1 MIVRFA
7 IACKCLC
14 LSCDKQVCF
23 WSAQTADMSCAEMST
38 KDSNRQYGD
47 VMDGKNNE
55 PEVYDDIVLETVGRR
70 KTRGHRKIRSKLLW
84 SFMTLITLTLV
95 VIAITLVSQ
104 AYTQKTIKNLVQVH
118 GKIARL
124 SLETDKTLRVMQ
136 GYEKDL
142 LLNNASIGIQKAKE
156 LYLGPF
162 VEAGGDAYRT
172 LYQIQQL
179 ATTPQEVDSAQLAMD
194 SINEYLSAFVG
205 TVNIIELRVDKEFG
219 EMVKLRQRMDALGKT
234 ILAID
239 IQEIE
244 TPFYILKDAFQEYL
258 TVPNKESIEKVVA
271 EKEAL
276 ARSIA
281 QTIIDTPV
289 KSTLQEELADF
300 DKWFAEVTTTDG
312 IIAARISGYQ
322 EAAKQA
328 DPVIKSFLNFAV
340 KNEARAT
347 ADMEKTAS
355 LVMKVVLGVGILSIL
370 LGLFI
375 AVRLS
380 RGLTNQVTHI
390 MGLLDEIGMGNFQAR
405 TEVVSNDELGVMAT
419 TLNAMLDNIT
429 VLIQSQEERDTIQ
442 ESIMKLL
449 EDISALSDGDFTSR
463 AEVTEDMTG
472 AIADSF
478 NAMADQFSDIIS
490 KVKVATEA
498 VDITSEEVARQT
510 MGLAEKN
517 IKQVKE
523 VGIAVEAIEGIVKSI
538 REVANNALQ
547 SASVSQK
554 SRLNAQEGALA
565 VDETSKA
572 MVEIREQINETARS
586 IKRLGESSLEI
597 GNIVQI
603 IDDIADRT
611 SILALNASIQAAM
624 AGDAGHGFA
633 VVADEVQRLA
643 DSSSNSTKQIEL
655 LIKSI
660 QTEIKD
666 VTNRIDESI
675 GKVVQGTK
683 LADGAHAKLQEI
695 EVVSNQLAELIE
707 AITSATNSQVSMSET
722 ISRTM
727 EDVGEVSR
735 ESSLSS
741 QDTATSMNILIQT
754 ARELRSAVEVFKI
767 G

>member
-1 MIVRFA
+1 
-7 IACKCLC
+7 
-14 LSCDKQVCF
+14 
-23 WSAQTADMSCAEMST
+23 
-38 KDSNRQYGD
+38 
-47 VMDGKNNE
+47 MDGKNKE
-55 PEVYDDIVLETVGRR
+55 PAVYDDIVFKKVGRR
-70 KTRGHRKIRSKLLW
+70 KIRNKLIW
-84 SFMTLITLTLV
+84 AFMTLITLTLV

-104 AYTQKTIKNLVQVH
+104 TYTQRTINDLVRVH

-124 SLETDKTLRVMQ
+124 SLETEKNLRIMQ

-142 LLNNASIGIQKAKE
+142 LLNHEKIGIRKAKE
-156 LYLGPF
+156 LYLNPF
-162 VEAGGDAYRT
+162 VQYGGEAYQT
-172 LYQIQQL
+172 LYEIQQL
-179 ATTPQEVDSAQLAMD
+179 ATTPQDIDAAQSAMD

-205 TVNIIELRVDKEFG
+205 TVNIIELRVDSEFG
-219 EMVKLRQRMDALGKT
+219 ELVKLRQSIDLLGDS
-234 ILAID
+234 ILDVD

-244 TPFYILKDAFQEYL
+244 EPFYELKQAFQEYEM
-258 TVPNKESIEKVVA
+258 VASVDSISKVF
-271 EKEAL
+271 EGK
-276 ARSIA
+276 
-281 QTIIDTPV
+281 
-289 KSTLQEELADF
+289 EELLGAIEQEVDDRQVQSQLLGLLAEF
-300 DKWFAEVTTTDG
+300 DKWFGEVSNNDAV
-312 IIAARISGYQ
+312 IAARISSYQ
-322 EAAKQA
+322 DAARRA
-328 DPVIKSFLNFAV
+328 EPVIKSFLDFAV
-340 KNEARAT
+340 ENEVAAT
-347 ADMEKTAS
+347 VEMENTAS
-355 LVMKVVLGVGILSIL
+355 LVRNVVLAVGLVSIL
-370 LGLFI
+370 LGVFI
-375 AVRLS
+375 AIRLS
-380 RGLTNQVTHI
+380 KGLTNQVDHI

-405 TEVVSNDELGVMAT
+405 TEVVSNDELGEMAK

-429 VLIQSQEERDTIQ
+429 VLIQSQDERDTIQ

-490 KVKVATEA
+490 KVKIATES
-498 VDITSEEVARQT
+498 VDITSEEVTRQT

-517 IKQVKE
+517 IEQVNG
-523 VGIAVEAIEGIVKSI
+523 VAVAVEAIEEMVRSI
-538 REVANNALQ
+538 REVSQNALQ

-565 VDETSKA
+565 VNATSSA

-655 LIKSI
+655 LVKSI

-683 LADGAHAKLQEI
+683 LADGAHDKLQEI
-695 EVVSNQLAELIE
+695 ENVSNQLAELIE
-707 AITSATNSQVSMSET
+707 AITSATNSQVEMSET
-722 ISRTM
+722 ISKTM
-727 EDVGEVSR
+727 EEVGEVSR

-741 QDTATSMNILIQT
+741 QDTATSMNVLSST
-754 ARELRSAVEVFKI
+754 ARDLRSAVEVFHI
-767 G
+767 GETQLA

>member
-1 MIVRFA
+1 
-7 IACKCLC
+7 
-14 LSCDKQVCF
+14 
-23 WSAQTADMSCAEMST
+23 MST
-38 KDSNRQYGD
+38 QDSNRNYGD
-47 VMDGKNNE
+47 VMDEKSKN
-55 PEVYDDIVLETVGRR
+55 PEMHERKIVKVGR
-70 KTRGHRKIRSKLLW
+70 RKIRSKLIW
-84 SFMTLITLTLV
+84 SFMTMIVLTLV
-95 VIAITLVSQ
+95 VIAITIISQ
-104 AYTQKTIKNLVQVH
+104 RYSQKTIDDLVKVH

-124 SLETDKTLRVMQ
+124 SLQTEKTLRLMQ
-136 GYEKDL
+136 SYEKDL
-142 LLNNASIGIQKAKE
+142 FLNHEKIGIRKAKE
-156 LYLGPF
+156 LYLNPF
-162 VEAGGDAYRT
+162 VDSGGEAYQT

-179 ATTPQEVDSAQLAMD
+179 ATSPQDVDAVQSAMD

-205 TVNIIELRVDKEFG
+205 TVNILELRVDTEFG
-219 EMVKLRQRMDALGKT
+219 ELIKLKQSLDILGTTAAAVDSFPINNAFYLLKASLQDYLMAPNMDNIASVNEEMATFQSFMEGPSVIPATNAMLRDQ
-234 ILAID
+234 L
-239 IQEIE
+239 IE
-244 TPFYILKDAFQEYL
+244 
-258 TVPNKESIEKVVA
+258 
-271 EKEAL
+271 
-276 ARSIA
+276 
-281 QTIIDTPV
+281 
-289 KSTLQEELADF
+289 F
-300 DKWFAEVTTTDG
+300 DKWFVEVVNTDAT
-312 IIAARISGYQ
+312 IAARIIGYQ

-328 DPVIKSFLNFAV
+328 EPVIKTFLDYAV
-340 KNEARAT
+340 ENEAAAT
-347 ADMEKTAS
+347 LDMENTAS
-355 LVMKVVLGVGILSIL
+355 LVMKVVLAVGIISVL
-370 LGLFI
+370 LGVLI
-375 AVRLS
+375 AIRLS
-380 RGLTNQVTHI
+380 RGLTNQVNHI

-449 EDISALSDGDFTSR
+449 EEISALSDGDFTVR

-478 NAMADQFSDIIS
+478 NAMADQFSDIIR
-490 KVKVATEA
+490 KVKIATES
-498 VDITSEEVARQT
+498 VDITSEDVTRQT
-510 MGLAEKN
+510 MSLAEKN
-517 IKQVKE
+517 IEQVKG
-523 VGIAVEAIEGIVKSI
+523 VTAAVEAIEEMVESI

-547 SASVSQK
+547 SASVSK
-554 SRLNAQEGALA
+554 RSRVNAQEGALA
-565 VDETSKA
+565 VNETSKA

-655 LIKSI
+655 LVKSI

-683 LADGAHAKLQEI
+683 LADGAHDKLQEI
-695 EVVSNQLAELIE
+695 EEVSNQLAQLIE
-707 AITSATNSQVSMSET
+707 SITAATTSQVKMSET
-722 ISRTM
+722 ISKTM

-741 QDTATSMNILIQT
+741 QDTATSMNVLSRT
-754 ARELRSAVEVFKI
+754 ARDLRSAVEVFQI
-767 G
+767 GENKSF

>member
-1 MIVRFA
+1 
-7 IACKCLC
+7 
-14 LSCDKQVCF
+14 
-23 WSAQTADMSCAEMST
+23 MST
-38 KDSNRQYGD
+38 EDSNRNYGD
-47 VMDGKNNE
+47 VMDGKNTK
-55 PEVYDDIVLETVGRR
+55 PGVQDRKVLKTLGR
-70 KTRGHRKIRSKLLW
+70 RKIRSKLLW
-84 SFMTLITLTLV
+84 SFMTLIALTLV
-95 VIAITLVSQ
+95 VIAITLISQ
-104 AYTQKTIKNLVQVH
+104 TYSQRTINELVRVQ

-124 SLETDKTLRVMQ
+124 SLETETTLRVMQ
-136 GYEKDL
+136 VDEKNL
-142 LLNNASIGIQKAKE
+142 LLNHEKIGIRKAKE
-156 LYLGPF
+156 LYLNPF
-162 VEAGGDAYRT
+162 VEKGGEAYRT

-179 ATTPQEVDSAQLAMD
+179 STSPQDIDAAQLAMD

-219 EMVKLRQRMDALGKT
+219 ELIKLRQSLDALG
-234 ILAID
+234 AS
-239 IQEIE
+239 
-244 TPFYILKDAFQEYL
+244 AL
-258 TVPNKESIEKVVA
+258 TVDSPAIKNTFYQLNAGLQDYLLAPDVENTTKVNEEKATFLNLMNGLSISPEKMAQIKGLLA
-271 EKEAL
+271 E
-276 ARSIA
+276 
-281 QTIIDTPV
+281 
-289 KSTLQEELADF
+289 F
-300 DKWFAEVTTTDG
+300 DKWFVEVINTDS

-322 EAAKQA
+322 EAARRA
-328 DPVIKSFLNFAV
+328 EPVIKSFLDYAV
-340 KNEARAT
+340 ENEATAT
-347 ADMEKTAS
+347 AEMENTAS
-355 LVMKVVLGVGILSIL
+355 LVMKVVLAVGIVSIL
-370 LGLFI
+370 LGVFI
-375 AVRLS
+375 AIKLS
-380 RGLTNQVTHI
+380 RGLTNQVNHI

-449 EDISALSDGDFTSR
+449 EDISALSDGDFTAR

-490 KVKVATEA
+490 KVKVATES
-498 VDITSEEVARQT
+498 VDITSEEVSRQT
-510 MGLAEKN
+510 MGLAQKN
-517 IKQVKE
+517 IEQVKG
-523 VGIAVEAIEGIVKSI
+523 VAVAVEAIKEMVDSI
-538 REVANNALQ
+538 RVVAQNASQ

-565 VDETSKA
+565 VHETSAA

-655 LIKSI
+655 LVKSI

-683 LADGAHAKLQEI
+683 LADGAHEKLQEI
-695 EVVSNQLAELIE
+695 EDVSNRLAELIE
-707 AITSATNSQVSMSET
+707 AITSATNNQVKMSET

-727 EDVGEVSR
+727 ENVGEVSR

-741 QDTATSMNILIQT
+741 QDTATSMNDLSRT
-754 ARELRSAVEVFKI
+754 ARDLRSAVDVFKI
-767 G
+767 GEIQEA

>member
-1 MIVRFA
+1 
-7 IACKCLC
+7 
-14 LSCDKQVCF
+14 
-23 WSAQTADMSCAEMST
+23 MST
-38 KDSNRQYGD
+38 QDSNRNYGD
-47 VMDGKNNE
+47 VMDEQSKN
-55 PEVYDDIVLETVGRR
+55 PEMHERKVVKVGR
-70 KTRGHRKIRSKLLW
+70 RKIRSKLIW
-84 SFMTLITLTLV
+84 SFMTLIVLTLV
-95 VIAITLVSQ
+95 VIAITIISQ
-104 AYTQKTIKNLVQVH
+104 RYSQKTIDDLVKVH

-124 SLETDKTLRVMQ
+124 SLQTEKTLRLMQ

-142 LLNNASIGIQKAKE
+142 FLNHEKIGIRKAKE
-156 LYLGPF
+156 LYLNPF
-162 VEAGGDAYRT
+162 VESGGEAYQT

-179 ATTPQEVDSAQLAMD
+179 ATTPQDVDAAQSAMD

-205 TVNIIELRVDKEFG
+205 TVNILELRVDTEFG
-219 EMVKLRQRMDALGKT
+219 ELIKLKQS
-234 ILAID
+234 ID
-239 IQEIE
+239 ILGNTAAAVDSFPVNNAFYLLKASLQDYLMAPNMDNVASVNEDMATFQSFMEAPSIIPATKALLRDQLIE
-244 TPFYILKDAFQEYL
+244 
-258 TVPNKESIEKVVA
+258 
-271 EKEAL
+271 
-276 ARSIA
+276 
-281 QTIIDTPV
+281 
-289 KSTLQEELADF
+289 F
-300 DKWFAEVTTTDG
+300 DKWFVEVVNTDAA
-312 IIAARISGYQ
+312 IAARITGYQ
-322 EAAKQA
+322 EAAKRA
-328 DPVIKSFLNFAV
+328 EPVIKTFLDYAV
-340 KNEARAT
+340 ENEAAAT
-347 ADMEKTAS
+347 QDMENTAS
-355 LVMKVVLGVGILSIL
+355 LVMKVVLAVGLISVL
-370 LGLFI
+370 LGVFI
-375 AVRLS
+375 AIRLS
-380 RGLTNQVTHI
+380 RGLTNQVNHI

-449 EDISALSDGDFTSR
+449 EEISALSDGDFTAR

-478 NAMADQFSDIIS
+478 NAMADQFSDIIR
-490 KVKVATEA
+490 KVKIATES
-498 VDITSEEVARQT
+498 VDITSSDVTRQT
-510 MGLAEKN
+510 MSLAEKN
-517 IKQVKE
+517 IEQVKG
-523 VGIAVEAIEGIVKSI
+523 VTAAVEAIEEMVESI

-547 SASVSQK
+547 SASVSKK

-565 VDETSKA
+565 VNETSKA

-655 LIKSI
+655 LVKSI

-683 LADGAHAKLQEI
+683 LADGAHDKLQEI
-695 EVVSNQLAELIE
+695 EEVSNQLAQLIE
-707 AITSATNSQVSMSET
+707 AITAATTSQVEMSET
-722 ISRTM
+722 ISKTM
-727 EDVGEVSR
+727 EDVGEVSK

-741 QDTATSMNILIQT
+741 QDTATSMNVLSRT
-754 ARELRSAVEVFKI
+754 ARDLRSAVEVFQI
-767 G
+767 GENQSV

>member
-1 MIVRFA
+1 M
-7 IACKCLC
+7 
-14 LSCDKQVCF
+14 
-23 WSAQTADMSCAEMST
+23 E
-38 KDSNRQYGD
+38 
-47 VMDGKNNE
+47 GKSKG
-55 PEVYDDIVLETVGRR
+55 PEVYDNVGYR
-70 KTRGHRKIRSKLLW
+70 KAGKQKIRGKLILA
-84 SFMTLITLTLV
+84 FITLIALTLV

-104 AYTQKTIKNLVQVH
+104 TYAQRTIDDLVRVH

-124 SLETDKTLRVMQ
+124 SLQTDKNLRLMQ
-136 GYEKDL
+136 GFEKDL
-142 LLNNASIGIQKAKE
+142 LLNHEKIGIRKAKE
-156 LYLGPF
+156 LYLNAF
-162 VEAGGDAYRT
+162 VEYGGAAYQT
-172 LYQIQQL
+172 LYEIQQL
-179 ATTPQEVDSAQLAMD
+179 ATTPQDIDAAQSAMD

-219 EMVKLRQRMDALGKT
+219 ELVKLRESMTNLGEV
-234 ILAID
+234 ILASD
-239 IQEIE
+239 IQETE
-244 TPFYILKDAFQEYL
+244 TPFYTLKQSFQDYL
-258 TVPNKESIEKVVA
+258 MVPGIDTVTKVLE
-271 EKEAL
+271 EKEVLSKSIKQSVSDYAL
-276 ARSIA
+276 RG
-281 QTIIDTPV
+281 
-289 KSTLQEELADF
+289 KLQGLLAEF
-300 DKWFAEVTTTDG
+300 DKWFAEVSKTDG

-322 EAAKQA
+322 DAAKRA
-328 DPVIKSFLNFAV
+328 EPVIKSFLDYAV
-340 KNEARAT
+340 EKEDAAT
-347 ADMEKTAS
+347 LEMENTAS
-355 LVMKVVLGVGILSIL
+355 LVMKIVLAVGALSIL

-380 RGLTNQVTHI
+380 RGLTNQVNHI
-390 MGLLDEIGMGNFQAR
+390 MGLLDEIGLGNFQAR
-405 TEVVSNDELGVMAT
+405 TEVVSNDELGVMAK

-449 EDISALSDGDFTSR
+449 EDISALSDGDFTAR

-490 KVKVATEA
+490 KVKIATES
-498 VDITSEEVARQT
+498 VDITSEEVSRQT

-517 IKQVKE
+517 IEQVNG
-523 VGIAVEAIEGIVKSI
+523 VAAAVEAIEEMVGSI
-538 REVANNALQ
+538 REVAQNALQ

-554 SRLNAQEGALA
+554 SRVNAQEGALA
-565 VDETSKA
+565 VSETSSA

-655 LIKSI
+655 LVKSI

-683 LADGAHAKLQEI
+683 LADGAHDKLQEI
-695 EVVSNQLAELIE
+695 ENVSNQLAELIE
-707 AITSATNSQVSMSET
+707 AITTATNSQVEMSET
-722 ISRTM
+722 ISKTM

-741 QDTATSMNILIQT
+741 QDTATSMNILSST
-754 ARELRSAVEVFKI
+754 ARELRSAVEVFQI
-767 G
+767 EEAQPQF